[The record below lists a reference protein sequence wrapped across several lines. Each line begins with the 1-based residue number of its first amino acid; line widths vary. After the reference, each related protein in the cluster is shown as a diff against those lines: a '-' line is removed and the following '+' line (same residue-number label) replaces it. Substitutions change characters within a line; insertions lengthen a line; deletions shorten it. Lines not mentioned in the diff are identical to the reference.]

1 MHNARNRRAATCRRT
16 PAFPADVVIP
26 PHRGA
31 SPCSVEMPPPPAKAA
46 THPAKSR
53 AAPKRKKKPA
63 QRRRK
68 AAGKPRAAVPVIALP
83 HRDEPL
89 TESAI
94 DLAAWSA
101 LAPPQPGPAPAM
113 LQNRALA
120 PYRSGGLLVAV
131 ADWLGSRTQQL
142 LRRLGELQRPAPQR
156 TIRLGLTLRPRARPD
171 DELQRLRAEN
181 ERLRHQLDALLTMQS
196 GASGKQADSPA

>member
-31 SPCSVEMPPPPAKAA
+31 SPCSVAMPLPPAK
-46 THPAKSR
+46 TPTRPAKSR

-89 TESAI
+89 TEPAI

-101 LAPPQPGPAPAM
+101 LAPPQPDPAPA
-113 LQNRALA
+113 LPQNRALA

-142 LRRLGELQRPAPQR
+142 LRRLGEHQRSAPQR
-156 TIRLGLTLRPRARPD
+156 TIRLGLTLRRRARPE

-181 ERLRHQLDALLTMQS
+181 ERLRHQLEALLAMQS
-196 GASGKQADSPA
+196 GASGNQAASPA